1 MSNPAISLVMPVYN
15 VEKYLKRAL
24 ESVQNQTFKNFEL
37 IIVNDGSTDGSTRI
51 AEFFCEKNKNFIL
64 INQENQGPSV
74 ARNTGLKIC
83 RGDYIGFMDSDDY
96 LEPEFLEYLYN
107 AAIENDADIVC
118 CNFNLYYPEKKLKI
132 YMPFTSFPGVYS
144 KTKALRKLILD
155 MGIHYF
161 VWNKLSKRE
170 LFFDNNLTFDK
181 MYFEDISTSPKLFYY
196 ADKIVLLGKALY
208 NYTSRDTSILHSM
221 NVVKINDFIKSLGV
235 VRNFLENEK
244 VYKNYNTHVW
254 IYAQRVKLV
263 SYYYILMLHAKAMNF
278 KGFLENINSA
288 TKSIDYFSGNL
299 FEPINSI
306 NVPELT
312 HPINEPKK
320 ITKIKKIKKTKKK

>member
-37 IIVNDGSTDGSTRI
+37 IIVNDGSTDESTHI
-51 AEFFCEKNKNFIL
+51 AESFCEQNKNFIL
-64 INQENQGPSV
+64 INQKNQGPSV
-74 ARNTGLKIC
+74 ARNAGLKIC
-83 RGDYIGFMDSDDY
+83 QGDYIGFMDSDDY

-118 CNFNLYYPEKKLKI
+118 CNFNMYYPEKKLKI

-235 VRNFLENEK
+235 IRNFLENEK

-288 TKSIDYFSGNL
+288 TKSIDYFSGSL

-306 NVPELT
+306 KVPELT
-312 HPINEPKK
+312 HPITEPKK
-320 ITKIKKIKKTKKK
+320 ITKIKKIKKK

>member
-37 IIVNDGSTDGSTRI
+37 IIVNDGSTDESTHI
-51 AEFFCEKNKNFIL
+51 AESFCEQNKNFVL
-64 INQENQGPSV
+64 INQKNQGPSV
-74 ARNTGLKIC
+74 ARNAGLKIC
-83 RGDYIGFMDSDDY
+83 QGDYIGFMDSDDY

-118 CNFNLYYPEKKLKI
+118 CNFNMYYPEKKLKI

-170 LFFDNNLTFDK
+170 LFFNNNLTFDK

-235 VRNFLENEK
+235 IRNFLENEK

-288 TKSIDYFSGNL
+288 TKSIDYFSGSL

-312 HPINEPKK
+312 HPITEPKK
-320 ITKIKKIKKTKKK
+320 ITKIKKIKKK

>member
-1 MSNPAISLVMPVYN
+1 MSKPAISLIMPVYN
-15 VEKYLKRAL
+15 VEKYLTKAL
-24 ESVQNQTFKNFEL
+24 ESVKNQTFKNFEL
-37 IIVNDGSTDGSTRI
+37 IIVNDGSTDKSMDI
-51 AEFFCEKNKNFIL
+51 AKSFCEKNKNFIL
-64 INQENQGPSV
+64 INQKNQGPSV

-83 RGDYIGFMDSDDY
+83 KGDYIGFMDSDDS
-96 LEPEFLEYLYN
+96 LEPEFLECLYN
-107 AAIENDADIVC
+107 AAVENNADIAC
-118 CNFNLYYPEKKLKI
+118 CNFNLYYPERKLKI
-132 YMPFTSFPGVYS
+132 YMPFTSFPGTYS

-196 ADKIVLLGKALY
+196 AEKIVLLGKALY

-235 VRNFLENEK
+235 IRNFLENEK
-244 VYKNYNTHVW
+244 VYKNYNNHIW

-263 SYYYILMLHAKAMNF
+263 SYYYILMLHAKSMNF

-299 FEPINSI
+299 FEPIESLSI
-306 NVPELT
+306 PELT
-312 HPINEPKK
+312 HPIKEPKK
-320 ITKIKKIKKTKKK
+320 ITKIKKVRKK

>member
-15 VEKYLKRAL
+15 VERYLSRAL

-37 IIVNDGSTDGSTRI
+37 IIVNDGSTDKSKDI
-51 AEFFCEKNKNFIL
+51 AEFFCNKNENFIL
-64 INQENQGPSV
+64 INQENEGPSV

-83 RGDYIGFMDSDDY
+83 KGDYIGFMDSDDS
-96 LEPEFLEYLYN
+96 LEPEFLESLYN

-118 CNFNLYYPEKKLKI
+118 CNFNLYYPERKLKI

-235 VRNFLENEK
+235 IRNFLENEK
-244 VYKNYNTHVW
+244 VYKNYNNHVW

-288 TKSIDYFSGNL
+288 TKSIDYFSGNF
-299 FEPINSI
+299 FEPIEHLNI
-306 NVPELT
+306 PDLT
-312 HPINEPKK
+312 HPIKEPKK
-320 ITKIKKIKKTKKK
+320 ITKIKKIKTKKK

>member
-37 IIVNDGSTDGSTRI
+37 IIVNDGSTDESTHI
-51 AEFFCEKNKNFIL
+51 AESFCEQNKNFIL
-64 INQENQGPSV
+64 INQKNQGPSV
-74 ARNTGLKIC
+74 ARNAGLKIC
-83 RGDYIGFMDSDDY
+83 QGDYIGFMDSDDY

-118 CNFNLYYPEKKLKI
+118 CNFNMYYPEKKLKI

-170 LFFDNNLTFDK
+170 LFFNNNLTFDK

-235 VRNFLENEK
+235 IRNFLENEK

-288 TKSIDYFSGNL
+288 TKSIDYFSGSL

-312 HPINEPKK
+312 HPITEPKK
-320 ITKIKKIKKTKKK
+320 ITKIKKIKKK

>member
-37 IIVNDGSTDGSTRI
+37 IIVNDGSTDESVHI
-51 AEFFCEKNKNFIL
+51 AESFCEQNKNFIL
-64 INQENQGPSV
+64 INQKNQGPSV
-74 ARNTGLKIC
+74 ARNTGLKMC
-83 RGDYIGFMDSDDY
+83 QGDYIGFMDSDDY

-118 CNFNLYYPEKKLKI
+118 CNFNMYYPEKKLKI

-170 LFFDNNLTFDK
+170 LFFNNNLTFDK

-235 VRNFLENEK
+235 IRNFLENEK

-288 TKSIDYFSGNL
+288 TKSIDYFSGSL

-312 HPINEPKK
+312 HPITEPKK
-320 ITKIKKIKKTKKK
+320 ITKIKKIKKK